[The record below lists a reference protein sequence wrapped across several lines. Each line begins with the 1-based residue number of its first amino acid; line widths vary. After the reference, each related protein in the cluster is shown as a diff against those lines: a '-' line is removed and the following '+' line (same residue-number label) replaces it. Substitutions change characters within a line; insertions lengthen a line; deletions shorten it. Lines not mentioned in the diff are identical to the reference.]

1 MEWFEDSSD
10 QQILYLES
18 LVRKNQ
24 DSVWNYYLISLYF
37 ENEMIE
43 KAKNMC
49 EYILKKN
56 PNDLIA
62 GIILA
67 KIYFSLLQPEE
78 SKKILLKLYRSH
90 MDNIVLLKMLGDI
103 EMELRRYSESLCL
116 YEEALKIEPFDK
128 NIIESLEKARE
139 MIAMNQPDEFEK
151 REDRNVKFL
160 GLDQSELA
168 EIKQVFQEIHKKTEQ
183 DDLITEK
190 LALKYE
196 ESRKWKEAEMVYQ
209 SLCLRFP
216 ENKKYFEKLEE
227 IKAKG
232 G

>member
-103 EMELRRYSESLCL
+103 EMELRRYSESLRL